1 MLHMNVAKV
10 VWMIAV
16 LAVVGEIGAAEG
28 TPGVEID
35 WPAFMAQSDLV
46 WDRLPKQWHEGAFM
60 GNGLVGAMLYSPDGK
75 GLGWRLGRTDV
86 QDRTNR
92 IPIGWF
98 RLEFGAAPTAVS
110 LRQGLYDA
118 EISGEAVFAKGSL
131 RWRTFTHATK
141 PLIVVEIDVDPG
153 VEWS

>member
-1 MLHMNVAKV
+1 MNVAKV

-131 RWRTFTHATK
+131 SK
-141 PLIVVEIDVDPG
+141 
-153 VEWS
+153 